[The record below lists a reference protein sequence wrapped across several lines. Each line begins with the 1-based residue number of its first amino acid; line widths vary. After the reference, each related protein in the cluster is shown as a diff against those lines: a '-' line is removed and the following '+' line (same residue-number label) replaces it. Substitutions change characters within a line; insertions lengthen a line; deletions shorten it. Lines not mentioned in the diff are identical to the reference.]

1 MTYKGINK
9 EYLGEVVK
17 RAGKEFIFDTLLY
30 KVVHAYEIWQHVNGY
45 LYVSMGLFRVSQYY
59 EERYRERERERE
71 NERREKLENDKPQ
84 EKRCTKIGSNFLNR
98 YVKYTLGIAWLTYLH
113 KFENEIFQTNEIW
126 CYIMIETN
134 FSAENSF
141 SFT

>member
-9 EYLGEVVK
+9 EYLGDVLK

-59 EERYRERERERE
+59 EERYREREKERE
-71 NERREKLENDKPQ
+71 WEKLENDKPQ
-84 EKRCTKIGSNFLNR
+84 EKRCTQIGSNFLNR
-98 YVKYTLGIAWLTYLH
+98 YVKYIFGIAWWSYLH
-113 KFENEIFQTNEIW
+113 KFETRIFQTNEIW
-126 CYIMIETN
+126 CYNMIETN
-134 FSAENSF
+134 F
-141 SFT
+141 FTVNYHSIT